1 VHRITLKHFFHEVF
15 HAFTHTD
22 KGIFHL
28 LKSLG
33 TRPGS
38 TARDYVLGKR
48 QAYFNPFTFFLIL
61 MGVFVLSNNYFKPAT
76 KRMEPGAVVLKNMR
90 SPEARSKYR
99 DMISRVNKATLVF
112 QKNGNVVAMIA
123 VPFISLFSWLF
134 FRKRGFN
141 YAEHL
146 TANMMF
152 VAFSNL
158 VFTLIVFPTQAIF
171 PSGRAMLVVITA
183 GMVLQVLYFMWSMNG
198 FLQLR
203 SSRARLK
210 SFSVSLLCVLLW
222 AAFSM
227 TAMAVYIY
235 QSWDFYNFFL
245 RMKG

>member
-1 VHRITLKHFFHEVF
+1 
-15 HAFTHTD
+15 
-22 KGIFHL
+22 
-28 LKSLG
+28 
-33 TRPGS
+33 
-38 TARDYVLGKR
+38 
-48 QAYFNPFTFFLIL
+48 
-61 MGVFVLSNNYFKPAT
+61 
-76 KRMEPGAVVLKNMR
+76 
-90 SPEARSKYR
+90 
-99 DMISRVNKATLVF
+99 
-112 QKNGNVVAMIA
+112 
-123 VPFISLFSWLF
+123 
-134 FRKRGFN
+134 
-141 YAEHL
+141 
-146 TANMMF
+146 MMF

-203 SSRARLK
+203 ASGERLK

-235 QSWDFYNFFL
+235 QSWDFYKFFL